1 MTNGFHPRVRD
12 ADDPLRE
19 SVRTREPLRCASARQ
34 RPLRIGIGLAG
45 LQFGGCQ
52 INALDLARE
61 LTRRGHEVVPFAV
74 HDTPLISVA
83 PLAEKLGIPLHILP
97 AEKNPFLQARHVA
110 TLVSDHRLDI
120 VHVFGA
126 WLAEPSTLALWSR
139 PETGLV
145 VTNWTMDNFKG
156 LPPMTPLILG
166 TESLREEAARAM
178 RSAPVWLLEPP
189 VDSTADQHDERARAA
204 FRDQW
209 SVGDT
214 TTLLVIVSRLDF
226 DMKAEGIAHAIR
238 TMELSR
244 DPACQLAVVG
254 GGDAQHALTQL
265 ADEVNTAL
273 GWRAVVMTGPLEDPS
288 SSYSAADLVLGMGG
302 AALRALAFQ
311 KPLVVLGEGGFSK
324 PFTPETVGYF
334 LHEGFYGRGNVH
346 DPVNSL
352 HTSIVSTLALARS
365 SDLAQW
371 GRQILLTR
379 FSLSRAADRLLTIYD
394 IALERTTGFRRAA
407 DATYV
412 SARYLARRSR
422 YAWQVVT
429 RNSQPGSMK

>member
-1 MTNGFHPRVRD
+1 MRNGFNPRVQD
-12 ADDPLRE
+12 TDDTLRE
-19 SVRTREPLRCASARQ
+19 GVRNHESLRSTPARE

-45 LQFGGCQ
+45 MQFGGCQ
-52 INALDLARE
+52 INALDLAKE
-61 LTRRGHEVVPFAV
+61 LTRRGHQVVAFAI

-83 PLAEKLGIPLHILP
+83 PLAQKLGIPLHILP
-97 AEKNPFLQARHVA
+97 AEKNPFLQARHLA
-110 TLVSDHRLDI
+110 RLVNDHRLDI

-126 WLAEPSTLALWSR
+126 WLAQPTTLALWSR
-139 PETGLV
+139 PETALV

-156 LPPMTPLILG
+156 LPPMTSLILG
-166 TESLREEAARAM
+166 TESLREEAARAV

-189 VDSTADQHDERARAA
+189 VDTTADQHDERARAA

-209 SVGDT
+209 SVSGT

-226 DMKAEGIAHAIR
+226 DMKAEGVAHAIR

-244 DPACQLAVVG
+244 DPARQLAVVG

-288 SSYSAADLVLGMGG
+288 SAYSAADLVLGMGG

-334 LHEGFYGRGNVH
+334 LHQGFYGRGNVH

-352 HTSIVSTLALARS
+352 HTSIASTLALARS
-365 SDLAQW
+365 SDLARW

-394 IALERTTGFRRAA
+394 IALQGSTSFRRVA

-412 SARYLARRSR
+412 SARYLAGRSR
-422 YAWQVVT
+422 HACRAVKG
-429 RNSQPGSMK
+429 RNQWRPE